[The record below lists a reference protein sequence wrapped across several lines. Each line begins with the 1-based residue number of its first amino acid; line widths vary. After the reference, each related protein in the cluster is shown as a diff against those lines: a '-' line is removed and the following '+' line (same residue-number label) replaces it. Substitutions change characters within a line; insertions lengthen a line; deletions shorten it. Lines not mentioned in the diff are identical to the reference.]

1 MPSPSPSEPRS
12 STDQPFAP
20 PAADEAVRALR
31 AELIAQGAFLDG
43 LVASLGAVTES
54 RDPTEVLER
63 TARQA
68 QALLSPDATLVLA
81 PAPGRAVLQPLA
93 AAGLALGPIAE
104 LEVALDEPASLIALA
119 ARDHAAGAGRVEDHS
134 VDAVCARLHPT
145 ALLAAPLLVG
155 SRLHALLVLLDLG
168 SGRTFGAAELS
179 RATVFCDFAARAVEN
194 AELFERVEALLAQ
207 ARIREAERAELSRRV
222 VSAEQEERRR
232 LSLFLHDG
240 PVQTLSGIG
249 MMLDAAGEEIEAGH
263 GAEAARLLQTARS
276 RQQEVV
282 RSVRELSF
290 ALEPWTLRDQG
301 FVTALQAIAD
311 RFQTDH
317 SITVTLDAADA
328 DTLSQEDQVYL
339 FQIVRE
345 AMHNALKHSGGTRIE
360 VLVTGSPAAGLE
372 ALVRDDGR
380 GFGPPPDDGLP
391 HHGME
396 AMHERAA
403 IMGGRL
409 DVDSVAG
416 AGTTVRVLIA
426 PGVLQR
432 GDAGGD

>member
-12 STDQPFAP
+12 STDHPLASS
-20 PAADEAVRALR
+20 AADETVRTLR

-54 RDPTEVLER
+54 RDPTEVLEL

-68 QALLSPDATLVLA
+68 HELFAADATLVLA
-81 PAPGRAVLQPLA
+81 PAPGRAVLRPLA

-104 LEVALDEPASLIALA
+104 LEVALDEPSSLIALA
-119 ARDHAAGAGRVEDHS
+119 ARDRAAGAGPVEDHS
-134 VDAVCARLHPT
+134 VDAICAQIRPT

-155 SRLHALLVLLDLG
+155 DRLHALLVLLDLG
-168 SGRTFGAAELS
+168 SEHRFGAAELS
-179 RATVFCDFAARAVEN
+179 RATVFCDFAARAVES
-194 AELFERVEALLAQ
+194 AALFERVEALLAQ
-207 ARIREAERAELSRRV
+207 ARIREAERADLSRRV

-263 GAEAARLLQTARS
+263 PAEAAQLLQTARS

-301 FVTALQAIAD
+301 FATALQAIAD

-317 SITVTLDAADA
+317 SVTVALDVADA
-328 DTLSQEDQVYL
+328 DTLSHDDQVYL

-345 AMHNALKHSGGTRIE
+345 AMHNALKHAGGSRID
-360 VLVTGSPAAGLE
+360 VVVTGSPAAGLE
-372 ALVRDDGR
+372 AFVRDDGH

-403 IMGGRL
+403 ILGGRL
-409 DVDSVAG
+409 DIDSVAG
-416 AGTTVRVLIA
+416 TGTTVRVLIG
-426 PGVLQR
+426 PGVLQQGEP
-432 GDAGGD
+432 GDD

>member
-12 STDQPFAP
+12 STDRP
-20 PAADEAVRALR
+20 PASPAAGDAVRALR

-43 LVASLGAVTES
+43 LVASLGAVTKS

-63 TARQA
+63 TALQA
-68 QALLSPDATLVLA
+68 QELFGPDATLVLA
-81 PAPGRAVLQPLA
+81 PAPGRAVLRPLA

-104 LEVALDEPASLIALA
+104 LEVGLDAPASLIALA
-119 ARDHAAGAGRVEDHS
+119 ARDNAAGAGRVDDHS
-134 VDAVCARLHPT
+134 VDALCERLRPA

-155 SRLHALLVLLDLG
+155 GRLHALLVLLDLG
-168 SGRTFGAAELS
+168 SGRRFGAAELS
-179 RATVFCDFAARAVEN
+179 RASVFCDFAARAAEN
-194 AELFERVEALLAQ
+194 AALFERVEALLAQ

-249 MMLDAAGEEIEAGH
+249 MMLDAAGEEIDAGH
-263 GAEAARLLQTARS
+263 PAEAAQLLQTARS

-301 FVTALQAIAD
+301 FVTALEAIAD

-317 SITVTLDAADA
+317 SIDVQLDVDAAE
-328 DTLSQEDQVYL
+328 TLSRDDQVYL

-345 AMHNALKHSGGTRIE
+345 AMHNALKHAGARQIG
-360 VLVTGSPAAGLE
+360 VVVTGSPSAGLE

-396 AMHERAA
+396 AMHERAT
-403 IMGGRL
+403 ILGGRL
-409 DVDSVAG
+409 DVDSVADE
-416 AGTTVRVLIA
+416 GTTIRVLIG
-426 PGVLQR
+426 PGVLQP
-432 GDAGGD
+432 GDESD